1 MLLACYLN
9 DLLQT
14 ASLTHTTANVD
25 DVEIVHDNAKALPN
39 FQSDSWNKRQRMVT
53 PFISS
58 SSSTTNQRIKR
69 PQRRRQSS
77 RNRWDSMG
85 REPKDPHST
94 RSSSPTTTITTTT
107 TTKSNRTGA
116 SLQKPTMPTRR
127 VSIDKEELSPVSVT
141 TIAEMVDKSYVEY
154 PKDSKPSGLRPLRM
168 PVRRVSVD
176 KESIPEYILGSP
188 VF

>member
-1 MLLACYLN
+1 MACYLN

-14 ASLTHTTANVD
+14 ASLTHTAANVD

-39 FQSDSWNKRQRMVT
+39 FQSDSWNKSQRMVT

-85 REPKDPHST
+85 REPKDLHST
-94 RSSSPTTTITTTT
+94 RSSSPTTIKITT

-141 TIAEMVDKSYVEY
+141 TIAEMMDKSYVEY
-154 PKDSKPSGLRPLRM
+154 PKDSKPSGVTALRM